1 MGDWVRLWR
10 ELPTVHVLQ
19 LPPNFNSHC
28 LVAGCDVGGDSHPH
42 DYWMHMWLLNNY
54 SRRTD
59 DYARADLVFVPAYT
73 NFCLFRLS
81 RCHNHTN
88 CDSQWWF
95 GLNEQVAKAHQ
106 SSIPSN
112 RLFGAS
118 TYPLMS
124 PRRSACADN
133 HERPGLFHQMT
144 QLVHMQWL
152 RVDKDLPFASREV
165 VVPYVVNASRVPF
178 SLEPRTHL
186 LFVASRDS
194 PGIIRTGRAAGT
206 GFMRKLSHQMLEYPN
221 VVGGN
226 KLNSS
231 AFDTF
236 AATSEFCLVVPGDTT
251 STSRL
256 SKFIFAGC
264 VPVVVTPSPTLL
276 PFSNILNWSSFC
288 VLADT
293 SELVTNQSR
302 AALYQRILEVRDEE
316 RLRMRGVLRDV
327 RRLLDWSIG
336 AFPSVFHL
344 TLLELKRNT

>member
-1 MGDWVRLWR
+1 MEINLDMTWSDG
-10 ELPTVHVLQ
+10 H
-19 LPPNFNSHC
+19 S
-28 LVAGCDVGGDSHPH
+28 H

-59 DYARADLVFVPAYT
+59 DYARADLVFVPAYP
-73 NFCLFRLS
+73 NFCLFQRPT
-81 RCHNHTN
+81 CHNHTN
-88 CDSQWWF
+88 HCDSQWWY

-106 SSIPSN
+106 SNIPSN
-112 RLFGAS
+112 RLFGAC
-118 TYPLMS
+118 TYPGMS
-124 PRRSACADN
+124 PRFSACKDN
-133 HERPGLFHQMT
+133 HERPGLFHRMT
-144 QLVHMQWL
+144 QLLHMQWL
-152 RVDKDLPFASREV
+152 RVTKDVPFASREV
-165 VVPYVVNASRVPF
+165 VVPYVVNASLVPF
-178 SLEPRTHL
+178 SLEPRMHL
-186 LFVASRDS
+186 LFVPSRNS
-194 PGIIRTGRAAGT
+194 PGRAGT
-206 GFMRKLSHQMLEYPN
+206 SFMRWFSHQLLEYPN
-221 VVGGN
+221 VVGGDN
-226 KLNSS
+226 LTSS

-302 AALYQRILEVRDEE
+302 AALYQRILEVRDQE

-344 TLLELKRNT
+344 TLLELKRNTVLDRTILDGSGDRVIKKTRRPPNPLRLWRT

>member
-1 MGDWVRLWR
+1 MGFMTWVDG
-10 ELPTVHVLQ
+10 H
-19 LPPNFNSHC
+19 S
-28 LVAGCDVGGDSHPH
+28 H

-59 DYARADLVFVPAYT
+59 DYARADLVFVPAYANYCT
-73 NFCLFRLS
+73 FR
-81 RCHNHTN
+81 RPKCHNQTN
-88 CDSQWWF
+88 VCDSQWWY

-106 SSIPSN
+106 SNIPSN
-112 RLFGAS
+112 RLFGAC
-118 TYPLMS
+118 TYPGMT
-124 PRRSACADN
+124 PRRSACAWKPNDI
-133 HERPGLFHQMT
+133 ERPGLYHRMT
-144 QLVHMQWL
+144 QLMHMQWL
-152 RVDKDLPFASREV
+152 RVDKDVPFASREV
-165 VVPYVVNASRVPF
+165 VVPYVVNASLVPL
-178 SLEPRTHL
+178 SLEPRMHL
-186 LFVASRDS
+186 LFVASRNS
-194 PGIIRTGRAAGT
+194 PGRLG
-206 GFMRKLSHQMLEYPN
+206 MRKISHQMLEYPN
-221 VVGGN
+221 VVGGDN
-226 KLNSS
+226 VKSS

-264 VPVVVTPSPTLL
+264 VPVVVTHSPTLL

-293 SELVTNQSR
+293 SELVTNQSQ
-302 AALYQRILEVRDEE
+302 AALYQRILEVRDKE

-344 TLLELKRNT
+344 TLLELKRNTVARSSIGSEDRDQCAAPRTPSDSGERDRL

>member
-1 MGDWVRLWR
+1 
-10 ELPTVHVLQ
+10 
-19 LPPNFNSHC
+19 
-28 LVAGCDVGGDSHPH
+28 
-42 DYWMHMWLLNNY
+42 MWLLNNY

-73 NFCLFRLS
+73 NFCLFLRPK
-81 RCHNHTN
+81 CHNQTN
-88 CDSQWWF
+88 VCDSQWWY
-95 GLNEQVAKAHQ
+95 GLNEQVVKAHQ
-106 SSIPSN
+106 RNIPSN
-112 RLFGAS
+112 RLFGAC

-124 PRRSACADN
+124 PRWSACADN
-133 HERPGLFHQMT
+133 HERPGLFHRMT
-144 QLVHMQWL
+144 QLMHMQWL
-152 RVDKDLPFASREV
+152 RVDKDVPFASREV
-165 VVPYVVNASRVPF
+165 VVPYVVNASLVPL
-178 SLEPRTHL
+178 SLEPRMHL
-186 LFVASRDS
+186 LFVASRKS
-194 PGIIRTGRAAGT
+194 PGVGWTWTVGSSRHGVHVRRSQS
-206 GFMRKLSHQMLEYPN
+206 MRKISHQMLEYPN
-221 VVGGN
+221 VVGGDN
-226 KLNSS
+226 LTSS

-302 AALYQRILEVRDEE
+302 AALYQRILEVRDKE

-344 TLLELKRNT
+344 TLLELKRNTVL